1 MIISI
6 PDEILFCPDAICL
19 SDRKICIMRIAD
31 GFVLKTIADSYV
43 VVPVGENLVDFSA
56 MITINETGAFIW
68 QQLEKGCEVNEIV
81 SAMCAEFEI
90 DADTA
95 REDCLEFIKVLEENK
110 VVEK

>member
-1 MIISI
+1 
-6 PDEILFCPDAICL
+6 
-19 SDRKICIMRIAD
+19 MRIAD

-68 QQLEKGCEVNEIV
+68 KQLEKGCEVDEVV

>member
-1 MIISI
+1 M
-6 PDEILFCPDAICL
+6 
-19 SDRKICIMRIAD
+19 KIAE

-56 MITINETGAFIW
+56 MITINDTGAFIW
-68 QQLEKGCEVNEIV
+68 QQIEKGSDVDGIV
-81 SAMCAEFEI
+81 EAMCAEFEI

-95 REDCLEFIKVLEENK
+95 REDCEEFIKILEENK